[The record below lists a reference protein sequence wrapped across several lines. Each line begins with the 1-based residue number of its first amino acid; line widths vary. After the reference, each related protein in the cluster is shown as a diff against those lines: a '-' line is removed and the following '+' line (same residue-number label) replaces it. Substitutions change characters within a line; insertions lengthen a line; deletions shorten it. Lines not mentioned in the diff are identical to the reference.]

1 MKGVRKAFLICLAL
15 GAVLAAAVCALN
27 VSRDYGW
34 SRSICDGFFVA
45 AVMLLGSGAIRA
57 VNNRGAFDVAG
68 YGLRTVINL
77 TIPALRREEKED
89 IYQYRERKKAERKS
103 PAGLF
108 LAGVMYFV
116 LSLVALTV
124 YEFI

>member
-1 MKGVRKAFLICLAL
+1 M
-15 GAVLAAAVCALN
+15 
-27 VSRDYGW
+27 
-34 SRSICDGFFVA
+34 
-45 AVMLLGSGAIRA
+45 
-57 VNNRGAFDVAG
+57 AG

-124 YEFI
+124 YEFV